1 MFKIRPSKEFIAGAL
16 VVVAVA
22 GLYWGIAFLK
32 GNDVFKSERVFY
44 AVYSNSQGLMKANPV
59 TINGFQVG
67 QVGDLYFHPD
77 LSGRLIA
84 KIVVSNDYPIPANTV
99 ARISSNGLLG
109 EKMVVLLLGNATNSA
124 TSGDTLQGGI
134 EVSITETINAEVAPI
149 KLKAE
154 KLMGSL
160 DTAIQVL
167 TGFLDPKTERAFR
180 TSVVSLQRSLNHLE
194 GITRNTDGLLTDNRA
209 KLDRLFTNL
218 DKLGQTLAANSGD
231 LDRALSNTAAITDT
245 LAAANIAQTLTQL
258 EVTSAQLATITS
270 KIASGKG
277 TLGLL
282 VHDDKLYQNVD
293 GAVLSLEKL
302 LTDFRAHPRRYLAPF
317 GKRNSDESSEQ

>member
-1 MFKIRPSKEFIAGAL
+1 MLKIRPSKEFVAGAL

-22 GLYWGIAFLK
+22 GLYWGISFLK

-44 AVYSNSQGLMKANPV
+44 AVYNNAQGLMKANPV

-84 KIVVSNDYPIPANTV
+84 KIVISNDYPVPANTV
-99 ARISSNGLLG
+99 ARISSDGLLG
-109 EKMVVLLLGNATNSA
+109 EKMVVLLLGDASKSA
-124 TSGDTLQGGI
+124 ASGDTLQGDF

-180 TSVVSLQRSLNHLE
+180 TSVLSLENSLDHLE
-194 GITRNTDGLLTDNRA
+194 GITKNTDGLLADNRA

-218 DKLGQTLAANSGD
+218 DKLGQTLAANSGE
-231 LDRALSNTAAITDT
+231 LERVMNNAAAITDT
-245 LAAANIAQTLTQL
+245 LAAANLKQTLGQLEQTSTQL
-258 EVTSAQLATITS
+258 AAITGQ
-270 KIASGKG
+270 IAAGKG

-282 VHDDKLYQNVD
+282 VHDEKLYRNVD
-293 GAVLSLEKL
+293 EAVVSLEKL

-317 GKRNSDESSEQ
+317 GKRNNDEKSEE

>member
-1 MFKIRPSKEFIAGAL
+1 MLKIRPSKEFIAGAL